1 MFPNNVSRIIIFRI
15 LINSY
20 SDVFFRHKS
29 WNKAKAKAKEKL
41 ENINISLLY
50 ALTLFWKYHVYCH
63 SVKRS

>member
-1 MFPNNVSRIIIFRI
+1 M
-15 LINSY
+15 
-20 SDVFFRHKS
+20 FFRHKS

-63 SVKRS
+63 SEAKLRNAQK

>member
-1 MFPNNVSRIIIFRI
+1 M
-15 LINSY
+15 
-20 SDVFFRHKS
+20 FFRHKS
-29 WNKAKAKAKEKL
+29 WNKAKVKAKAKAKAKEKL